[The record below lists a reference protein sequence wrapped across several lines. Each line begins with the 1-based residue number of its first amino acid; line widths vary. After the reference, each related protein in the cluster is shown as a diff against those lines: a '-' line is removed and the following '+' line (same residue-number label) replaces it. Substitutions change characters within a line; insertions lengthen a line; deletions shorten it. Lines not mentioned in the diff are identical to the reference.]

1 MTSTHPAF
9 TLEQTHFIESLNV
22 HLERYRHNATGAQHI
37 HLASNSDENVFL
49 VALRTVPED
58 STGVAHILEHT
69 ALCGSQKYPVRDP
82 FFMMIRRSLNTFMN
96 AFTSSDWT
104 AYPFASI
111 NRKDFDNLLS
121 VYLDAVFFANL
132 DELDF
137 LQEGHRLEFK
147 EADNP
152 ESDLCFKGVVY
163 NEMKGAMSS
172 VPSQLWQ
179 KLCKVVHPT
188 NTYHYNSG
196 GEPSDIPNLSYQQLK
211 DFYQTHYHPSN
222 AIFATFGNIS
232 AQEHHAVF
240 EDNVLKQF
248 SKSNAHIEV
257 ANEERYTEPK
267 QFEDVYTAASN
278 DDKSHVIVAWLLGES
293 TDLVSSLRTQL
304 IAALL
309 YENSASPM
317 QALLENSEYGSAPSP
332 LNGIEDSHKEIMFV
346 AGLEGCDHQDA
357 DAIEASIIERL
368 REVANAPIDHE
379 RLEASLHQLEL
390 QQREIGGDSY
400 PYGLQLILTALGS
413 ATHYGDPVDVLDLDR
428 ALKQLREDIKANDFV
443 KRQIESLFL
452 NNAHRVRLIVKP
464 DTQLAD
470 REAAE
475 ETAKL
480 EQIKAQLT
488 PQQVQTIIEQ
498 TKALEARQNQP
509 EDAEL
514 LPKVGIEDIAVEVT
528 ETEGEIKSIGDVRYH
543 EYAAGTNGLVY
554 TQLVYPMPALNERE
568 QQLIPLLSHL
578 VTELGLADQDYL
590 TVQNRQTSVCGS
602 IGFYTNLRA
611 TIDASQDCRAF
622 AILSSKGLRKNI
634 EPMVE
639 LLLDTAAAVRFDETK
654 RIKDILTQ
662 VLARRESSVSSKGHV
677 LAMNSAA
684 AEISGLAQYHAM
696 TTGLEGLV
704 FMKQL
709 VASLEDEA
717 QLSQLAGEFQALYS
731 KLTTAPSDIL
741 VIGEDESLQRMES
754 ALERLDRGNTES
766 PIWSLKPKSQSKTK
780 FWKINST
787 VNFCA
792 SAYPTVP
799 SSHPDAAALTV
810 LAGVLRNGFLHRE
823 IREKGGAY
831 GGGATQDNGLASFKF
846 YSYRDPRCKDTIE
859 DFQRGIHWL
868 IDNEV
873 SFDQVEESILGV
885 VSSLDKPASPAGEAK
900 QSFYNVLHDRSP
912 EFRRE
917 FRERILSVTTAD
929 LKRVANTY
937 FVGVEPTV
945 CVLGPESSLS
955 ELKDAVVYSL

>member
-1 MTSTHPAF
+1 
-9 TLEQTHFIESLNV
+9 
-22 HLERYRHNATGAQHI
+22 
-37 HLASNSDENVFL
+37 
-49 VALRTVPED
+49 
-58 STGVAHILEHT
+58 
-69 ALCGSQKYPVRDP
+69 
-82 FFMMIRRSLNTFMN
+82 
-96 AFTSSDWT
+96 
-104 AYPFASI
+104 
-111 NRKDFDNLLS
+111 
-121 VYLDAVFFANL
+121 
-132 DELDF
+132 
-137 LQEGHRLEFK
+137 
-147 EADNP
+147 
-152 ESDLCFKGVVY
+152 
-163 NEMKGAMSS
+163 
-172 VPSQLWQ
+172 
-179 KLCKVVHPT
+179 
-188 NTYHYNSG
+188 
-196 GEPSDIPNLSYQQLK
+196 
-211 DFYQTHYHPSN
+211 
-222 AIFATFGNIS
+222 
-232 AQEHHAVF
+232 
-240 EDNVLKQF
+240 
-248 SKSNAHIEV
+248 
-257 ANEERYTEPK
+257 
-267 QFEDVYTAASN
+267 
-278 DDKSHVIVAWLLGES
+278 
-293 TDLVSSLRTQL
+293 
-304 IAALL
+304 
-309 YENSASPM
+309 
-317 QALLENSEYGSAPSP
+317 
-332 LNGIEDSHKEIMFV
+332 
-346 AGLEGCDHQDA
+346 
-357 DAIEASIIERL
+357 
-368 REVANAPIDHE
+368 
-379 RLEASLHQLEL
+379 
-390 QQREIGGDSY
+390 
-400 PYGLQLILTALGS
+400 
-413 ATHYGDPVDVLDLDR
+413 
-428 ALKQLREDIKANDFV
+428 
-443 KRQIESLFL
+443 
-452 NNAHRVRLIVKP
+452 
-464 DTQLAD
+464 
-470 REAAE
+470 
-475 ETAKL
+475 
-480 EQIKAQLT
+480 
-488 PQQVQTIIEQ
+488 
-498 TKALEARQNQP
+498 
-509 EDAEL
+509 
-514 LPKVGIEDIAVEVT
+514 
-528 ETEGEIKSIGDVRYH
+528 
-543 EYAAGTNGLVY
+543 AAGTNGLVY